1 MPSATAFL
9 KNWEVVLCIRQGL
22 DGVSHLKRAS
32 LPFISLNAKLH
43 KNDIIL
49 SCGDGC
55 ELCFSPVNHKE
66 FKEVNGIGVTKSPFL
81 ST

>member
-1 MPSATAFL
+1 M
-9 KNWEVVLCIRQGL
+9 
-22 DGVSHLKRAS
+22 
-32 LPFISLNAKLH
+32 PFISLNAKLH

-49 SCGDGC
+49 SSGDGC

-66 FKEVNGIGVTKSPFL
+66 FKEVNDITVTKSPCP